1 MKPLKTLSLI
11 CLTAGLW
18 AQEPGPSRL
27 HGYVGGPYKVALA
40 DFTGNKH
47 TDILLGYRNL
57 GIVAVYQGDGAG
69 KFSKPILNV
78 FADEYRK
85 LIPND
90 ESWSAPHIHNVHYAD
105 LNGDQRLDLVAG
117 IAGLSTLQQG
127 RVVIAQN
134 LGKGQFKEVAKFR
147 TPSQAKGVCLVD
159 MDKDGRLDLLYTA
172 RGSGYKNDLKI
183 GQLYIRRGL
192 SGWKFGEAIIS
203 PAGRSAYYVE
213 TADLNN
219 DGFPDVLI
227 PNEHDTCVT
236 YYLNPGDQLFKAGKP
251 LPTRKITATR
261 IPQKKSHAINDVR
274 AADFN
279 GDGNQDVLTAN
290 LGTSTLSLFLG
301 KGDGTFKK
309 DQLIDAGKNGAFLSV
324 ADFDSDGD
332 QDFAIT
338 HWTEDFASIFLNQG
352 GATFNRRTD
361 YKTGQGNYG
370 IAVGRLNADKHLDIV
385 TANYR
390 ARSMSVLMGKGD
402 GTFKQ
407 AINTVNGLRLHK
419 GKWIAAD
426 P

>member
-1 MKPLKTLSLI
+1 
-11 CLTAGLW
+11 
-18 AQEPGPSRL
+18 
-27 HGYVGGPYKVALA
+27 
-40 DFTGNKH
+40 
-47 TDILLGYRNL
+47 
-57 GIVAVYQGDGAG
+57 
-69 KFSKPILNV
+69 
-78 FADEYRK
+78 
-85 LIPND
+85 
-90 ESWSAPHIHNVHYAD
+90 
-105 LNGDQRLDLVAG
+105 
-117 IAGLSTLQQG
+117 
-127 RVVIAQN
+127 
-134 LGKGQFKEVAKFR
+134 
-147 TPSQAKGVCLVD
+147 
-159 MDKDGRLDLLYTA
+159 LLYTA

-183 GQLYIRRGL
+183 GRLYIRRGL
-192 SGWKFGEAIIS
+192 GGWKFGEAIVA

-213 TADLNN
+213 PADLNN

-236 YYLNPGDQLFKAGKP
+236 YYLNPGDQLFKVGKP

-274 AADFN
+274 AADFD

-309 DQLIDAGKNGAFLSV
+309 DQLIDAGKNGAFLSA
-324 ADFDSDGD
+324 ADFDNDGD
-332 QDFAIT
+332 QDFVIT

-352 GATFNRRTD
+352 NAAFNQRTD
-361 YKTGQGNYG
+361 YKTGLGNYG
-370 IAVGRLNADKHLDIV
+370 IAVGRLNADEHLDIV